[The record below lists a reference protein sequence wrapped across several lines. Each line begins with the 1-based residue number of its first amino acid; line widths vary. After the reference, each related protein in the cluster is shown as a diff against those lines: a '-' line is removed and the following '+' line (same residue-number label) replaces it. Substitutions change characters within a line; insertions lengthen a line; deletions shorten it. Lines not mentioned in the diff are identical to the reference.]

1 MPLVNYIMHVCN
13 HRDLGVP
20 DRHGVYKT
28 HLVGIGN
35 GTETLEHYFHL
46 SSRHLSNAWYMANQ
60 LGLKGPELD
69 YLIESSVPVIVYASK
84 QQVPG
89 TILEFNLGKLDDT
102 QYGLL
107 VKYYQTYWEAFRKD

>member
-1 MPLVNYIMHVCN
+1 MPLVNYIVHVCN
-13 HRDLGVP
+13 LRDLGVP

-60 LGLKGPELD
+60 LGLKGVAVSHVNGTSR
-69 YLIESSVPVIVYASK
+69 LIRVMLLSSNSPCPLNVAK
-84 QQVPG
+84 CMDL
-89 TILEFNLGKLDDT
+89 TLLLECKIYFCQL
-102 QYGLL
+102 
-107 VKYYQTYWEAFRKD
+107 

>member
-13 HRDLGVP
+13 HQDLGVP

-28 HLVGIGN
+28 HLVRIGN

-46 SSRHLSNAWYMANQ
+46 TSRHLSNAWYMANQ

-69 YLIESSVPVIVYASK
+69 YLIGSSVPVIVYASK
-84 QQVPG
+84 QQVPR

-107 VKYYQTYWEAFRKD
+107 VKYYQTYWEVFRKD

>member
-1 MPLVNYIMHVCN
+1 MACGAIQWIVVKNKLS
-13 HRDLGVP
+13 
-20 DRHGVYKT
+20 
-28 HLVGIGN
+28 GISQ
-35 GTETLEHYFHL
+35 TPF
-46 SSRHLSNAWYMANQ
+46 AWYMANQ

-89 TILEFNLGKLDDT
+89 TILEFNLGKLGDT

-107 VKYYQTYWEAFRKD
+107 VKYYQTYWEVFRKD